1 MIDLLEAPAV
11 RKFKKFIN
19 DDNKVNNIIY
29 PLLLLKVFK
38 IKIDFFYGE
47 KVTYQNQ

>member
-1 MIDLLEAPAV
+1 MNKLREAPAV

-29 PLLLLKVFK
+29 VLYILLLKW
-38 IKIDFFYGE
+38 IQTG
-47 KVTYQNQ
+47 

>member
-1 MIDLLEAPAV
+1 MNSLREAPAV

-29 PLLLLKVFK
+29 AYILLLKS
-38 IKIDFFYGE
+38 IKLSVNLI
-47 KVTYQNQ
+47 